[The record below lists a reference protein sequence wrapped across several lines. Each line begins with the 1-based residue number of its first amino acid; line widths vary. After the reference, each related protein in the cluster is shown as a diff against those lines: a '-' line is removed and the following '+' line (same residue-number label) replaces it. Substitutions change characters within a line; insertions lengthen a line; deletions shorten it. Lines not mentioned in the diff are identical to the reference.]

1 MKLEFPKGME
11 QALQHP
17 DLEMPTNFVDGP
29 IEYLG
34 RAYGNAYDFRQA
46 DTDSWDTK

>member
-1 MKLEFPKGME
+1 ME
-11 QALQHP
+11 QALEHP